1 MAEKKPQ
8 HSATYAADKKKG
20 GYLVRVAGP
29 HASAFVGREVPVL
42 RKGETEPHSSEKLT
56 KLIWSG
62 VDTETGGNVALYAFE
77 ARPRDA
83 AAMIE
88 W

>member
-1 MAEKKPQ
+1 MADKKPA

-42 RKGETEPHSSEKLT
+42 KKGETDPSSKEKLT

-62 VDTETGGNVALYAFE
+62 VDTESGGNVALYAFE
-77 ARPRDA
+77 ARPRDPA
-83 AAMIE
+83 EEIE